1 MKKVA
6 TLIFA
11 LALWFS
17 AAAQQP
23 GNTVTVAVGVDAT
36 AFDPWLSTNTT
47 DKHVVSHVFDTLLKR
62 NANMEVVPN
71 LATSYEVVSD
81 TVWHFTLRNDVLFT
95 DGTKLTAA
103 DVAYTLA
110 HLRTEELRA
119 PSIAQFDLISEV
131 EVLDDYSFNIVTT
144 EPFPALPAVL
154 SEFWIVP
161 EHHTDAVGT
170 LELGRNPVGSGPY
183 ELVEWVRDSHML
195 LKANENW
202 WNGAPAIEYVQ
213 FRVVPEQNARI
224 AQIQTGEADIVA
236 QIPVESLAMIERSGR
251 ASVKEATGPRSYFV
265 GFDTTRDG
273 PLQDPLVRQA
283 LNYAVNVDE
292 IIQVV
297 FDGRGVEL
305 ATIVTPEQFGF
316 HEELEPFGYDPERAR
331 ELLAEAGYP
340 DGLTF
345 SMEAPIARY
354 PKDSEIAQV
363 IAGQL
368 GAVGVTVNLDIVE
381 WGTYVGQFGRGETP
395 DLYFLGWSIPTFDP
409 DALLTPLLLSGYPYS
424 RFSDETLTEH
434 IREARSQV
442 DPEQR
447 AALYHHIQEQLQE
460 LAPMVF
466 LFQLNEIYGVSNRI
480 DWEPRA
486 DERIYLWE
494 TSFVE

>member
-1 MKKVA
+1 MKKVVG
-6 TLIFA
+6 LILT
-11 LALWFS
+11 LALWFG
-17 AAAQQP
+17 AAAQSP
-23 GNTVTVAVGVDAT
+23 SNTVTVAVGVDAT

-62 NANMEVVPN
+62 NADMEVVPN
-71 LATSYEVVSD
+71 LAISYEATSD
-81 TVWHFTLRNDVLFT
+81 TVWHFTLRDDVYFT
-95 DGTKLTAA
+95 DGEHLTAA

-110 HLRTEELRA
+110 HLRAEELRA
-119 PSIAQFDLISEV
+119 PSIAQFDLITEV
-131 EVLDDYSFNIVTT
+131 EVLGDYSFNIVTE

-161 EHHTDAVGT
+161 QHHTEAVGT
-170 LELGRNPVGSGPY
+170 LELSRNPVGSGPY
-183 ELVEWVRDSHML
+183 KLVDWVRDSHML
-195 LKANENW
+195 LQANEDW
-202 WNGAPAIEYVQ
+202 WNGKPAVEFVE

-283 LNYAVNVDE
+283 LNYAVNVEE
-292 IIQVV
+292 IIDVV

-316 HEELEPFGYDPERAR
+316 HDGLAPLGYDPERAQ

-368 GAVGVTVNLDIVE
+368 SAVGVTVNLDIVE

-424 RFSDETLTEH
+424 RFSDDVLSEQ
-434 IREARSQV
+434 IREARSLV
-442 DPEQR
+442 NPEER
-447 AALYHHIQEQLQE
+447 AALYHEIQEGMQE

-480 DWEPRA
+480 NWEPRA

-494 TSFVE
+494 TSFTE

>member
-1 MKKVA
+1 MKHVFGFI
-6 TLIFA
+6 LA
-11 LALWFS
+11 LALWFG
-17 AAAQQP
+17 AAAQSP
-23 GNTVTVAVGVDAT
+23 SNTVTVAVGVDAT

-47 DKHVVSHVFDTLLKR
+47 DKHVVSHVFDTVLKR
-62 NANMEVVPN
+62 NADMEVVPN
-71 LATSYEVVSD
+71 LATSYEAVSD
-81 TVWHFTLRNDVLFT
+81 TVWQFTLRDDVFFT
-95 DGTKLTAA
+95 DGEPLTAR
-103 DVAYTLA
+103 DVAYTVA

-131 EVLDDYSFNIVTT
+131 EVLDDYTFNIVTKQ
-144 EPFPALPAVL
+144 PFPALPAVL

-161 EHHTDAVGT
+161 EHHTKAIGA

-183 ELVEWVRDSHML
+183 QLVEWVRDSHML
-195 LKANENW
+195 LQANPDW
-202 WNGAPAIEYVQ
+202 WGGAPAVEFVE

-265 GFDTTRDG
+265 GFDTTREG
-273 PLQDPLVRQA
+273 PLQNPLVRQA
-283 LNYAVNVDE
+283 LNYAVNVEE
-292 IIQVV
+292 ILAIV

-316 HEELEPFGYDPERAR
+316 NDALDPYGYDPEKAR
-331 ELLAEAGYP
+331 ELLAEAGYQN
-340 DGLTF
+340 GLTL

-368 GAVGVTVNLDIVE
+368 QAAGVTVNLEIIE
-381 WGTYVGQFGRGETP
+381 WGTYVGQFGRGEAP
-395 DLYFLGWSIPTFDP
+395 DLYYLGWSIPTFDP

-424 RFSDETLTEH
+424 RYSEAGLGEQ
-434 IREARSQV
+434 IAEARSIV
-442 DPEQR
+442 DPEVR
-447 AALYHHIQEQLQE
+447 AALYHEIQESIFEQ
-460 LAPMVF
+460 APMIF
-466 LFQLNEIYGVSNRI
+466 LFQLNEIYGVSDRI

-494 TSFVE
+494 TNFR